1 MGRGEGVGSVG
12 AADIARGV
20 GNGLAV
26 VRAVRVIAV
35 FMNALYDSVN
45 FSCSA
50 SLAPPCTPLHPKY
63 CHAKAIELT
72 PASAFR

>member
-20 GNGLAV
+20 GNGLGV

-35 FMNALYDSVN
+35 FMNALYE
-45 FSCSA
+45 
-50 SLAPPCTPLHPKY
+50 SLLSPLLMLCFPCTPLHPKY
-63 CHAKAIELT
+63 CYAKAIAH
-72 PASAFR
+72 PCVGISVR

>member
-20 GNGLAV
+20 GNGLGV

-35 FMNALYDSVN
+35 FMNALYE
-45 FSCSA
+45 
-50 SLAPPCTPLHPKY
+50 SLLLVGEPTSHALLPLHPL
-63 CHAKAIELT
+63 APQVLL
-72 PASAFR
+72 RQGD

>member
-20 GNGLAV
+20 GNGLGV

-35 FMNALYDSVN
+35 FMKVLYESLLLVDESTSHAL
-45 FSCSA
+45 
-50 SLAPPCTPLHPKY
+50 LPLHPL
-63 CHAKAIELT
+63 APGAL
-72 PASAFR
+72 RQGD

>member
-20 GNGLAV
+20 GNGLGV

-35 FMNALYDSVN
+35 FMNAVYE
-45 FSCSA
+45 
-50 SLAPPCTPLHPKY
+50 SLLLVGESTSHALLPLHPL
-63 CHAKAIELT
+63 APQVLL
-72 PASAFR
+72 RQGD